1 LRNEIWKDVTKET
14 NIKNY
19 IEVAEVFIGYPLEHL
34 SFKEAD
40 ILLKDIL
47 EHVSVDKQ
55 YFEYQNHLQSIMQ
68 KILTSSNADFHHI
81 FSMKH
86 FLPFL
91 DLFRGQI
98 QTEVNKALLNTFN
111 KTPGSVSDNII
122 INTMFIV
129 AKTVHD
135 SVNALS
141 CDAEKREI

>member
-1 LRNEIWKDVTKET
+1 
-14 NIKNY
+14 
-19 IEVAEVFIGYPLEHL
+19 
-34 SFKEAD
+34 
-40 ILLKDIL
+40 L

-141 CDAEKREI
+141 SDAEKREISLVICSFLQKLDFGKDLEKQTKLLCGSQKSIY